1 MHQTSKIA
9 ILVAVRDGESYLP
22 EQLDSLIGQTDSD
35 WVAYIHDDGSAD
47 GTQTILESY
56 AARDPDRFV
65 LLDGAP
71 TGSAKT
77 NYFYL
82 LRNVDAPLYMCCDQ
96 DDVWL
101 PDKIEKTLREM
112 RIAQR
117 RSAERMAQENLSVKD
132 IYAGEKKREGMPS
145 GNTDAGNPTELPCL
159 VYTDLRVVD
168 ESLAE
173 VSGSMNLYQKL
184 NCEDTRIN
192 HVLVQN
198 VVTGCTM
205 MINRR
210 LRDMVLSLKDPDK
223 IVMHDW
229 WAALIAAQF
238 GELRYLNDPTI
249 LYRQHGENDTG
260 AKNISLFWYLR
271 EVFFQ
276 GKDKKDSLEMMRK
289 QAEALAETFPVEK
302 DSVVAVYA
310 GIHTLSKPGR
320 LRVYRKY
327 KLTSKPLSRQ
337 LAILLF
343 C

>member
-1 MHQTSKIA
+1 
-9 ILVAVRDGESYLP
+9 
-22 EQLDSLIGQTDSD
+22 
-35 WVAYIHDDGSAD
+35 
-47 GTQTILESY
+47 
-56 AARDPDRFV
+56 
-65 LLDGAP
+65 
-71 TGSAKT
+71 
-77 NYFYL
+77 
-82 LRNVDAPLYMCCDQ
+82 MCCDQ

-112 RIAQR
+112 RIAQS
-117 RSAERMAQENLSVKD
+117 RSAERIDEKSVSTEKTTQET
-132 IYAGEKKREGMPS
+132 REILPVENIHAEITNESPS
-145 GNTDAGNPTELPCL
+145 LWNTDAGNPTELPCL

-184 NCEDTRIN
+184 SCEDTRIN

-238 GELRYLNDPTI
+238 GVLRYLDEPTI

-260 AKNISLFWYLR
+260 AKKISLLWYLR
-271 EVFFQ
+271 EVLFQ

-289 QAEALAETFPVEK
+289 QAEALAEIFPVEK

>member
-1 MHQTSKIA
+1 MRQTSKIA
-9 ILVAVRDGESYLP
+9 ILVAVRDGESYLS
-22 EQLDSLIGQTDSD
+22 EQMDSLLGQTYTD
-35 WVAYIHDDGSAD
+35 WVAYIHDDGSSD
-47 GTQTILESY
+47 GTRHILKNYS
-56 AARDPDRFV
+56 ARYPERFV
-65 LLDGAP
+65 LVDGAP
-71 TGSAKT
+71 TGSAKA

-82 LRNVDAPLYMCCDQ
+82 LRNVEAPLYMCCDQ

-101 PDKIEKTLREM
+101 PDKIERTLREM
-112 RIAQR
+112 RAAQR
-117 RSAERMAQENLSVKD
+117 
-132 IYAGEKKREGMPS
+132 
-145 GNTDAGNPTELPCL
+145 TAGNETELPCL

-168 ESLAE
+168 ESLHE

-184 NCEDTRIN
+184 SCEDTRIN

-210 LRDMVLSLKDPDK
+210 LRDMVLSLRDLNK

-238 GELRYLNDPTI
+238 GVLRYLNEPTI

-260 AKNISLFWYLR
+260 AKNISLLWDLK
-271 EVFFQ
+271 EVLFQ
-276 GKDKKDSLEMMRK
+276 GKDKKNSLEMMRK

-302 DSVVAVYA
+302 DSAVAAYA

-320 LRVYRKY
+320 LRIYRKY
-327 KLTSKPLSRQ
+327 RLTSKPFTRQ

>member
-1 MHQTSKIA
+1 MYQTTKTA
-9 ILVAVRDGESYLP
+9 IMIAVRDGESYLE
-22 EQLDSLIGQTDSD
+22 EQLDSLLGQTCAE
-35 WVAYIHDDGSAD
+35 WVAYIHDDGSSD
-47 GTQTILESY
+47 GTEAILDRY
-56 AARDPDRFV
+56 AAQNPEHFV

-71 TGSAKT
+71 TGSAKA

-82 LRNVDAPLYMCCDQ
+82 FGQVEAPLYMCCDQ

-101 PDKIEKTLREM
+101 PDKIERTLREM
-112 RIAQR
+112 AA
-117 RSAERMAQENLSVKD
+117 AEQTADV
-132 IYAGEKKREGMPS
+132 
-145 GNTDAGNPTELPCL
+145 PCL

-168 ESLAE
+168 ESLRE
-173 VSGSMNLYQKL
+173 VSGSMNRYQKL
-184 NCEDTRIN
+184 SCEDTRVG

-210 LRDMVLSLKDPDK
+210 LRDMVLCLKDTDR

-238 GELRYLNDPTI
+238 GVLRYLDEPTI

-260 AKNISLFWYLR
+260 AKDISLLWYLK
-271 EVFFQ
+271 EVLFQ
-276 GKDKKDSLEMMRK
+276 GKNKKDSLEMMRR
-289 QAEALAETFPVEK
+289 QAEALVETFPVEK
-302 DSVVAVYA
+302 DSAAAVYA
-310 GIHTLSKPGR
+310 GIHRLPKPER
-320 LRVYRKY
+320 LRIYRKY
-327 KLTSKPLSRQ
+327 KLTSKPFTRQ